1 MSASI
6 GARVSEPMKPS
17 EPSPHDS
24 GLMRWS
30 ELDESQQGLFIE
42 GCELFDEGKFWHA
55 HESWEDLWK
64 SLKPLARPV
73 ETDAV
78 QGIIQCAALLYNY
91 ERHKVRGV
99 VNMASKLLARLS
111 GVEHGIW
118 GVDVAGLR
126 VALIPFIRDASAD
139 EPSWGLET
147 TAVRLE
153 RVET

>member
-1 MSASI
+1 MKA
-6 GARVSEPMKPS
+6 AEPM
-17 EPSPHDS
+17 PHDS
-24 GLMRWS
+24 ELMAWS
-30 ELDESQQGLFIE
+30 ALDETQQALFIE
-42 GCELFDEGKFWHA
+42 GCELFDVGKFWHA

-64 SLKPLARPV
+64 SLKPLDLPV

-99 VNMASKLLARLS
+99 VNMATKLLARLS

-126 VALIPFIRDASAD
+126 VALIPFIRDAAAD
-139 EPSWGLET
+139 EPQWNLET
-147 TAVRLE
+147 TAVRIA
-153 RVET
+153 RD